1 LRLIGWFAEDA
12 EMSEEQ
18 SLRMKWR
25 SREAAEELVREFAA
39 SGLSRKE
46 FCEQRGL
53 SLGTLDLYRKRHR
66 LAEGGEEPK
75 GRLVRVRLSAERA
88 RGGSGLQLVLSGGV
102 RVEVGESFDEG
113 TLKRL
118 LSVIEQE

>member
-1 LRLIGWFAEDA
+1 VVCWFAEDA

-18 SLRMKWR
+18 SLGMKWR
-25 SREAAEELVREFAA
+25 SREAAEELVKEFEA
-39 SGLSRKE
+39 SGLSRKQ

-66 LAEGGEEPK
+66 LASDGGEPK
-75 GRLVRVRLSAERA
+75 GRLVRVKLSAERA
-88 RGGSGLQLVLSGGV
+88 QGGSGLQLVLGGGL
-102 RVEVGESFDEG
+102 RVEVGESFDEE

-118 LSVIEQE
+118 LSVIGPG

>member
-1 LRLIGWFAEDA
+1 
-12 EMSEEQ
+12 MSEEQ

-25 SREAAEELVREFAA
+25 SREAAEELVREFEA
-39 SGLSRKE
+39 SGLSRKQ

-66 LAEGGEEPK
+66 LAKGGAEPK
-75 GRLVRVRLSAERA
+75 GRLVRVKLSGERP
-88 RGGSGLQLVLSGGV
+88 RSGSGLQLVLSGGL
-102 RVEVGESFDEG
+102 RVEVGESFDEE

-118 LSVIEQE
+118 LFVIEQQ

>member
-1 LRLIGWFAEDA
+1 
-12 EMSEEQ
+12 
-18 SLRMKWR
+18 MKWR

-39 SGLSRKE
+39 SGLSRKQ

-66 LAEGGEEPK
+66 LAEGGAGPK
-75 GRLVRVRLSAERA
+75 GRLVRVKLSGEGA
-88 RGGSGLQLVLSGGV
+88 RGGSGLQLVLSGGL
-102 RVEVGESFDEG
+102 RVEVGESFDEE